1 MKYSV
6 AVLALVAA
14 AVQAQ
19 TLADVP
25 KCAIPCLD
33 DAISSE
39 TDCKTTD
46 LVCVCKNFDDVR
58 SAATSCVI
66 DKCGSD
72 VAINE
77 VLPATEALCKNP
89 GSGGESSAAETTA
102 AETTAAAVTSTKAP
116 VEETT
121 SAPAEETTEAEETTT
136 SVPPVISTPAAT
148 TSEPAAG
155 TPSPSQVNGAAGLK
169 SVGALAAIFLAA
181 LAL

>member
-25 KCAIPCLD
+25 ECAIPCLD

-77 VLPATEALCKNP
+77 VLPATEALCENP

-121 SAPAEETTEAEETTT
+121 SAPAEETTT
-136 SVPPVISTPAAT
+136 SVPPVVSTPAAT

-169 SVGALAAIFLAA
+169 SVGALAAIALAA